1 MTRRGYLL
9 AGLAAVALAVVLL
22 VGIVAATG
30 MFGRGVTAG
39 PPGGAVAGSCQVP
52 AALPGQRVNVVLAD
66 MGGMRGSPGGWMG
79 GRMML
84 GAAPHTVRAGAVSFV
99 AVNHGVRTH
108 ELLVLPLS
116 AGRPVGARPVGPDNT
131 VEETGSLGEASR
143 GCGAGHG
150 DGIAPG
156 QAGWVTLS
164 LAPGRYEL
172 LCNLPGHYA
181 AGMFTDLDVAG

>member
-9 AGLAAVALAVVLL
+9 AGLTAVALAVVLL
-22 VGIVAATG
+22 VGIVAAPG
-30 MFGRGVTAG
+30 VFGRGGTAG
-39 PPGGAVAGSCQVP
+39 PIGGSVAGSCQVP
-52 AALPGQRVNVVLAD
+52 ASLPGRRVNVVLAD
-66 MGGMRGSPGGWMG
+66 MGGMMGGPGGGMG
-79 GRMML
+79 GRMTL

-99 AVNHGVRTH
+99 AVNHGARAH

-116 AGRPVGARPVGPDNT
+116 AGQPVGARPVGPDGT

-156 QAGWVTLS
+156 QAGWVTLT

-181 AGMFTDLDVAG
+181 AGMYTEIDVT